1 MTALVIE
8 FASFLGGSEM
18 VIHTLASGATIL
30 VTSPGHGFRFSDGTV
45 ASAQDKAVC
54 DRLTLKREL
63 RSVGSIKGMALN
75 EVRLVINDEQQAFLT
90 DLCQKAD
97 LVLVPFPVLA
107 ALREQG
113 IRDKFPNA
121 VAFNATSDTS
131 RSAPADKVVDIN
143 NWSY

>member
-1 MTALVIE
+1 MLVTSLMAFPGE
-8 FASFLGGSEM
+8 SAM
-18 VIHTLASGATIL
+18 VIHTLASGATL
-30 VTSPGHGFRFSDGTV
+30 MVTSPGHGFRFTDGTV

-63 RSVGSIKGMALN
+63 RRVGTIKGMALN
-75 EVRLVINDEQQAFLT
+75 EVRLVIDDAQQAFLT
-90 DLCQKAD
+90 ELCQKAD
-97 LVLVPFPVLA
+97 IVLVPFPVLA

-131 RSAPADKVVDIN
+131 RSAPADKIVDLD

>member
-1 MTALVIE
+1 
-8 FASFLGGSEM
+8 M

-30 VTSPGHGFRFSDGTV
+30 VTSPGHGFRFNDGTV

-63 RSVGSIKGMALN
+63 RPVGSIKGMALN
-75 EVRLVINDEQQAFLT
+75 EVRMLLSDEQLSFLAE
-90 DLCQKAD
+90 LCQKAD
-97 LVLVPFPVLA
+97 LVLVPFPVLSA
-107 ALREQG
+107 MREQG
-113 IRDKFPNA
+113 VRDQFPNA
-121 VAFNATSDTS
+121 VAFNATAETQ

>member
-1 MTALVIE
+1 M
-8 FASFLGGSEM
+8 
-18 VIHTLASGATIL
+18 
-30 VTSPGHGFRFSDGTV
+30 VTSPGHGFRFTDGTV

-63 RSVGSIKGMALN
+63 RRVGTIKGMALN

-131 RSAPADKVVDIN
+131 RSAPADKIVDLD

>member
-1 MTALVIE
+1 MK
-8 FASFLGGSEM
+8 
-18 VIHTLASGATIL
+18 IHQLASGATVL
-30 VTSPGHGFRFSDGTV
+30 VTSPGHGFVFSDGTK
-45 ASAQDKAVC
+45 ADAQDKAVC

-63 RSVGSIKGMALN
+63 RPAGTIAGMALN
-75 EVRLVINDEQQAFLT
+75 EVKMLLSDEQQAFLAE
-90 DLCQKAD
+90 LCQKAN
-97 LVLVPFPVLA
+97 LVLVPFPVLS

-121 VAFNATSDTS
+121 VAFNATPDTM